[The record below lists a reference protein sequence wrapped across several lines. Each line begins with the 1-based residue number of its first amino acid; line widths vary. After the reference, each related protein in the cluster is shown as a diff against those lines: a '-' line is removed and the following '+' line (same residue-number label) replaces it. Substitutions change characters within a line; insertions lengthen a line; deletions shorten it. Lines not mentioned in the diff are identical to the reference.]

1 MKRIAAVI
9 REGLAAQITSG
20 NLTSQDMNGHRVIA
34 VDGPDSGDV
43 KTIYEIVGRTLG
55 WNSDASNGNRRSDS
69 RVDAGR
75 WRDFV
80 PIGVIHYGGT
90 SSPALYF
97 DVKNALFYSC
107 RRRRN
112 AMVTMMVGRP
122 VAHRVHQYQPFRIQ
136 IGAGVADRTRPF

>member
-55 WNSDASNGNRRSDS
+55 WNSDASDGNRRSDS

-107 RRRRN
+107 RR
-112 AMVTMMVGRP
+112 
-122 VAHRVHQYQPFRIQ
+122 
-136 IGAGVADRTRPF
+136 